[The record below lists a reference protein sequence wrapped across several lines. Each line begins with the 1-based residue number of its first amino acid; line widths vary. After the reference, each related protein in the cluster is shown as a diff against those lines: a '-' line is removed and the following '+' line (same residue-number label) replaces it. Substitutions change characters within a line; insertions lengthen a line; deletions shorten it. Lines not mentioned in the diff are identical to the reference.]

1 MNKKLKLKSA
11 ILQSVALLLFFA
23 LAFTA
28 TAASTGLIGNPDKVT
43 EQGNNS
49 PFDQILRP
57 TTSQG
62 ATTTAPSTSGGA
74 DDPPSTNENNPS
86 VPAGWVTNL
95 NNAFNTGL
103 IEGYTDDRSK
113 ISLSQRVELHH
124 RLTASISAAT
134 DAMTPVTYQSFS
146 ADAYM
151 LAKRLTLE
159 KEFISGTEIITKYS
173 KDYNTKDAGFYTV
186 ATPYLIG
193 RKTVQPYMGY
203 LLISRVEVRQV
214 AITTTTQKP
223 EVIVPITTTTQQPV
237 ITEKPVNTTTAAPTT
252 ATTTTK
258 APTPETTPATK
269 PETTPAT
276 TPETTP
282 VTKPATTPETK
293 PETTP
298 ATTPVTVPATQPV
311 VEPEVQPEVTTAPT
325 TAGQET
331 SANTPTVEPEIT
343 AQEGAETTTAVTVP
357 TTEPASQP
365 SMASAGEAGDGSD
378 GEVRYETKEVTVL
391 ALYDRKGNLLV
402 EDLGTKKPYFARDYS
417 NFPVFTDDAGKL
429 YAFNG
434 KTFKEIGKGDLRQN
448 LFYDYPAIPLGL
460 YKGVYEAHYSS
471 SLGGYHFINYKNK
484 KSIYSSNYFRA
495 FNYSEEGLAVV
506 ITATDN
512 FLQIINRSKGQMI
525 KPGKQ
530 YTFYVD
536 PTTGK
541 KLYGKDFFYLP
552 DTLGIE
558 SMGCAGFDHGY
569 LRLRIR
575 TYSMMSDS
583 YGRTIQDKDFLI
595 NTKGE
600 KFPIPDGY
608 TIAGYSEGILL
619 LERNGLYGYYSVEGE
634 WITQPIYSY
643 ARPFIQGLAVLGAE
657 DGTMGMIDKEGNIV
671 LPFAFSYVSDISTG
685 VIVTYCEGIGFETYE
700 LVKKPTE

>member
-11 ILQSVALLLFFA
+11 ILQSVALLLFFS
-23 LAFTA
+23 LAFAT
-28 TAASTGLIGNPDKVT
+28 TAASMGLVGNPAKVT
-43 EQGNNS
+43 DQGDKS

-57 TTSQG
+57 TTNQG
-62 ATTTAPSTSGGA
+62 ATTTAPTTSGGA
-74 DDPPSTNENNPS
+74 DNPPSTNENNPS

-103 IEGYTDDRSK
+103 IEGYTDDRAK
-113 ISLSQRVELHH
+113 ISLSRRVELHH
-124 RLTASISAAT
+124 RLTASITTAT
-134 DAMTPVTYQSFS
+134 DAMTPVTYQSYS

-173 KDYNTKDAGFYTV
+173 KDYNSKDAGFFTV
-186 ATPYLIG
+186 STPYLIG

-203 LLISRVEVRQV
+203 LLISRVELRQV
-214 AITTTTQKP
+214 EITTTTQKP
-223 EVIVPITTTTQQPV
+223 EVIVPATTPEAPAT
-237 ITEKPVNTTTAAPTT
+237 TEKPTTTTAATPTT
-252 ATTTTK
+252 ATTTSK
-258 APTPETTPATK
+258 TP
-269 PETTPAT
+269 TPAT
-276 TPETTP
+276 TP
-282 VTKPATTPETK
+282 VTAPETK

-311 VEPEVQPEVTTAPT
+311 VEPEAGPEITTAPT
-325 TAGQET
+325 TAGEGT
-331 SANTPTVEPEIT
+331 AANTPTAEPEVNT
-343 AQEGAETTTAVTVP
+343 DESAAATSTTAATASAPEPDSTPQPSSASAAP
-357 TTEPASQP
+357 TT
-365 SMASAGEAGDGSD
+365 GEGESTED
-378 GEVRYETKEVTVL
+378 EVRYETKEVTVL

-460 YKGVYEAHYSS
+460 YKGVYEAHYSA
-471 SLGGYHFINYKNK
+471 SLGGYHYINYKNK

-512 FLQIINRSKGQMI
+512 FLQIINRSKGQVI

-536 PTTGK
+536 PLTGK
-541 KLYGKDFFYLP
+541 KQYGKDFFIIP

-558 SMGCAGFDHGY
+558 SIGSAGFDCGY

-583 YGRTIQDKDFLI
+583 YGKTIQDKEFIID
-595 NTKGE
+595 TKGN
-600 KFPIPDGY
+600 KLPIPEGY
-608 TIAGYSEGILL
+608 TIAGYSEGIIL
-619 LERNGLYGYYSVEGE
+619 LERNGLYGYYSVEGK

-671 LPFAFSYVSDISTG
+671 LPFAFSYVSDVSTG

-700 LVKKPTE
+700 LVKKPAE